1 MLSCS
6 GPRRLEV
13 IAKED
18 EPPKVDFSNLP
29 IEVAVLETETLDVTV
44 KAIDDYGIRNLSLR
58 WQIRNAGTEEEE
70 KVAREWIS
78 DSHAVR
84 SLQGVYPFNPGTMK
98 APAGSIIVIRAHT
111 NDWRVDAEPI
121 FSRELLAHVVS
132 VESHAELIR
141 ARMEELL
148 GKLSEIARVEEDILL
163 ETLKLENV
171 DPEKALEESTQR
183 QAKETAEKQENLSEQ
198 LKAMSEEG
206 LDNLREAMKNPVF
219 NEETLSEWSETMQQ
233 MQELSEGKMQ
243 EASEQLSKSSSSSS
257 KSERSESLSEAENT
271 EREILEEL
279 QELQGEINEQ
289 LDELEA
295 MTLAQRLRKIERTE
309 DSLGKTLTESL
320 SQTIGLRAQDLPKK
334 SKLLNENLH
343 ERQLETHGDSKILRS
358 EISRYHERTGKE
370 QYGQV
375 SQEMEK
381 EQAAEGLRK
390 VAKDIDRNISLTATV
405 KLNKWSKRFGE
416 WAKLLEPDDD
426 GGEGGGEGGG
436 ESKDITEQLIAL
448 LRIRKGENDLR
459 RHTILLEQE
468 KKDVKKPMKERSDD
482 LGSRQRELMVDLTD
496 VQIELA
502 EDALNSLF
510 DEAHSAM
517 ANAAKG
523 LEKQDSGS
531 ETVKAETD
539 AFELVSD
546 IVNLIVESQCQ
557 ACKKPGAS
565 SESQAA
571 AAAMQFLLAQFG
583 QGEGEGEGQ
592 GMGMSDFGGGSRQ
605 GGDTDSNPA
614 LNKANGE
621 GTAPQDRRTRKASGW
636 SGGMPNEFR
645 DALEH
650 YFREIEE

>member
-1 MLSCS
+1 
-6 GPRRLEV
+6 
-13 IAKED
+13 
-18 EPPKVDFSNLP
+18 
-29 IEVAVLETETLDVTV
+29 
-44 KAIDDYGIRNLSLR
+44 
-58 WQIRNAGTEEEE
+58 
-70 KVAREWIS
+70 
-78 DSHAVR
+78 
-84 SLQGVYPFNPGTMK
+84 
-98 APAGSIIVIRAHT
+98 
-111 NDWRVDAEPI
+111 
-121 FSRELLAHVVS
+121 AHVVS

-171 DPEKALEESTQR
+171 DPEKAFEESTQR
-183 QAKETAEKQENLSEQ
+183 QAEETAEKQDDLSEQ

-219 NEETLSEWSETMQQ
+219 NEQTLSEWSQTMQK

-243 EASEQLSKSSSSSS
+243 EASQQLSKSSSSSS
-257 KSERSESLSEAENT
+257 KSERSENLSEAENT

-309 DSLGKTLTESL
+309 DSLGKSLTDNL
-320 SQTIGLRAQDLPKK
+320 SETIGLRAQDLPKK
-334 SKLLNENLH
+334 HKLLNENLH
-343 ERQLETHGDSKILRS
+343 ERQLETHGDTKILKG

-375 SQEMEK
+375 SQEMEDEK
-381 EQAAEGLRK
+381 AAEGLSK
-390 VAKDIDRNISLTATV
+390 VAEDIDLNISLTATE
-405 KLNKWSKRFGE
+405 KLGKWSKRFGE
-416 WAKLLEPDDD
+416 WATLLEPGDD
-426 GGEGGGEGGG
+426 GGGGGGGGGEG
-436 ESKDITEQLIAL
+436 KDITEQLIAL
-448 LRIRKGENDLR
+448 LRIRTGENDLR

-468 KKDVKKPMKERSDD
+468 KKDVAKPLKERSDD
-482 LGSRQRELMVDLTD
+482 LGSSQRELMVDLTD

-502 EDALNSLF
+502 EDALNSIF
-510 DEAHSAM
+510 DEAHMAM
-517 ANAAKG
+517 ANAAKR
-523 LEKQDSGS
+523 LEKQDSGNETVRS
-531 ETVKAETD
+531 ETN
-539 AFELVSD
+539 AFEFVSD

-583 QGEGEGEGQ
+583 QGKGEGQ

-614 LNKANGE
+614 ILKANGE
-621 GTAPQDRRTRKASGW
+621 GTAPKERRTRKASGW

-650 YFREIEE
+650 YFREIE